1 MKIIENPDKVFWSQG
16 KGASQQDRN
25 DHNERPFQPSRM
37 ARIKKTDNDRCQLGY
52 GEIGT
57 VLLLLGM
64 SNGAAALFLEKRY
77 RITT

>member
-37 ARIKKTDNDRCQLGY
+37 ARIRKTDNTKCW
-52 GEIGT
+52 
-57 VLLLLGM
+57 
-64 SNGAAALFLEKRY
+64 
-77 RITT
+77 